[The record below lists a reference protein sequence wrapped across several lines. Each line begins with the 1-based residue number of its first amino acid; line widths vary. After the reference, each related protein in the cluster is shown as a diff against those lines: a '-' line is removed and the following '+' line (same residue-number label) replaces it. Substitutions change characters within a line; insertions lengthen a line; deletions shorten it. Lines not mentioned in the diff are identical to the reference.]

1 MSNFGWFWQVSGG
14 FQCFRVVCCFS
25 SYLESKAFSQP
36 FLIPLMGEADQCLY
50 STNYIIRNPKTLMC
64 LSPLILSTNTIVQ
77 ITKKLLSFLVNSGK
91 KKILILNKSPAFL
104 VVIRGGT
111 VRDPLLFFV
120 DYYNRAITMH
130 PMQCYLGL
138 LSGMLLI
145 KTYFKKNMLSTANW
159 ENS

>member
-1 MSNFGWFWQVSGG
+1 
-14 FQCFRVVCCFS
+14 
-25 SYLESKAFSQP
+25 
-36 FLIPLMGEADQCLY
+36 
-50 STNYIIRNPKTLMC
+50 MC
-64 LSPLILSTNTIVQ
+64 LLPLILSTNTIVW
-77 ITKKLLSFLVNSGK
+77 IKKKLLLNSGK

-104 VVIRGGT
+104 VVNRGGT

-145 KTYFKKNMLSTANW
+145 KTYFKKNMLSTENW